1 MHKALLLGIIALGFL
16 LRTVSLDVTPPSL
29 NWDEVSHGY
38 NAYSIL
44 RTGQDEWGQL
54 LPLTNFR
61 AYGDYPLPLNLY
73 ITIPFITTLGLNES
87 SVRLPHAILGVLTVI
102 ASYFLAFG
110 VTKRRDIGLLVALL
124 VSIEPWFV
132 FSSRFVAQSNLSVF
146 FLIASMAA
154 FFNREKS
161 KYLIALSFFFLGL
174 TLFSYHTTRIFSP
187 LLLLVLLFVYRKGL
201 TAIFKKERVV
211 FALSLFILILFF
223 APLPFILANPE
234 ARARSQV
241 VFLLDDDVAGKL
253 IEQRRLSALPEGL
266 IRLVYNR
273 PVYFTGEFLKNYFQ
287 YFSPIFLFFEGGTQY
302 QFSISHKGLLYPV
315 GLPFFYLG
323 LLILIKGALN
333 NKQNHRFLA
342 LWLLLA
348 LIPASMTK
356 EDFAV
361 LRSTSILPLPQ
372 LLTVFGLIASWEWWK
387 KTITSVEWNM
397 AKTIK
402 FVPLILY
409 FILLAAF
416 LEGYLSE
423 YFGDYRKNY
432 SWSWQYGYKEVVNYA
447 KVHYNEYDKIIVT
460 KKYGEPHEFILF
472 YWPWDPAKYRSDPNI
487 IRFYQSNWYWV
498 DRFDKFY
505 FVNDWEIPRVE
516 DARLAEDSSR
526 FGDEADGESRRG
538 KWKMESGGEIPITG
552 RTLLITSPANYPP
565 GWNMLNTI
573 YFLDGKPA
581 FDILEK
587 ETIL

>member
-1 MHKALLLGIIALGFL
+1 MHKALILGIVALGFL
-16 LRTVSLDVTPPSL
+16 LRTVSPDVTPPSL

-44 RTGQDEWGQL
+44 KTGRDEWGQL
-54 LPLTNFR
+54 LPLANLR

-73 ITIPFITTLGLNES
+73 LTIPFIAAFELNEF
-87 SVRLPHAILGVLTVI
+87 SVRLPHALLGILTII
-102 ASYFLAFG
+102 ASYFLAYG
-110 VTKRRDIGLLVALL
+110 VTKRRDVSLLVALL

-154 FFNREKS
+154 FFNREKN
-161 KYLIALSFFFLGL
+161 KFFLPLSFFFLGL

-201 TAIFKKERVV
+201 TATFKKEKVV
-211 FALSLFILILFF
+211 FLVSSLVLILFF

-241 VFLLDDDVAGKL
+241 VFLLDEDVSSRL
-253 IEQRRLSALPEGL
+253 IEQRRLSALPDEL
-266 IRLVYNR
+266 SRLVYNR
-273 PVYFTGEFLKNYFQ
+273 PIYFTGEFLKNYFQ

-302 QFSISHKGLLYPV
+302 QFSIPHKGLLYPV

-323 LLILIKGALN
+323 LLILVKRALSDKPN
-333 NKQNHRFLA
+333 YRFLV

-361 LRSTSILPLPQ
+361 LRSTSVLPLPQ
-372 LLTVFGLIASWEWWK
+372 LLIVLGLITAWEWWK
-387 KTITSVEWNM
+387 KKIISAEW
-397 AKTIK
+397 KIFKIVK
-402 FVPLILY
+402 FVPPILY

-416 LEGYLSE
+416 LESYLSE

-432 SWSWQYGYKEVVNYA
+432 SWSWQYGYKEVVEYA
-447 KVHYNEYDKIIVT
+447 KAHYSNYDKIIVT

-472 YWPWDPAKYRSDPNI
+472 YWPWDPVKYGNDPSL

-498 DRFDKFY
+498 DRFDKFH
-505 FVNDWEIPRVE
+505 FVNDWEVPRVE
-516 DARLAEDSSR
+516 
-526 FGDEADGESRRG
+526 GG
-538 KWKMESGGEIPITG
+538 KWKMESGGEIQISD
-552 RTLLITSPANYPP
+552 RTLLITSPGNYPP
-565 GWNMLNTI
+565 GWNILKTI

-587 ETIL
+587 